1 MDQTTYKGEKM
12 NYTNFIKLQNKN
24 ELYGSGLKIGLY
36 ARVSTKDKDQNPEN
50 QLMKLKEFCKNKG
63 WDYKEY
69 VDYASGKDPNR
80 PELKKMMQDLENDE
94 IAGILVLRLD
104 RFGRSVSNILENIKK
119 IKDKGKFFIAID
131 QGISINYEGN
141 QAMNDFLITILSA
154 VAEFE
159 RNLISE
165 RVKDGIERAKKQ
177 GIKIGRKSVLEKKG
191 ISIQDLKK
199 LREQGY
205 SYRQIAIRTG
215 IKFSTI
221 YKILNQDTE
230 LNKLNNK

>member
-1 MDQTTYKGEKM
+1 MDQNTYKTQKM
-12 NYTNFIKLQNKN
+12 NYTNFIEMQNKN
-24 ELYGSGLKIGLY
+24 GFNNKSLKIGLY
-36 ARVSTKDKDQNPEN
+36 ARVSTRDKDQNPEN
-50 QLMKLKEFCKNKG
+50 QLLRLREFCKNKG
-63 WDYKEY
+63 WGYKEY
-69 VDYASGKDPNR
+69 IDYASGQDPNR

-94 IAGILVLRLD
+94 LAGIIVLRLD
-104 RFGRSVSNILENIKK
+104 RLGRSVSNILENIKK

-165 RVKDGIERAKKQ
+165 RVKDGIERAKRQ
-177 GIKIGRKSVLEKKG
+177 GIKIGRKSVLEKKN
-191 ISIQDLKK
+191 ITIDDLKK
-199 LREQGY
+199 LRDQGY

>member
-1 MDQTTYKGEKM
+1 M
-12 NYTNFIKLQNKN
+12 QNKN

-36 ARVSTKDKDQNPEN
+36 ARVSTRDKDQNPEN
-50 QLMKLKEFCKNKG
+50 QLIRLREFCKNKG

-94 IAGILVLRLD
+94 LAGIIVLRLD
-104 RFGRSVSNILENIKK
+104 RLGRSVNNILENIKK
-119 IKDKGKFFIAID
+119 IKEKNKIFIAID

-165 RVKDGIERAKKQ
+165 RVKDGLERARKQ
-177 GIKIGRKSVLEKKG
+177 GIKIGRKSILEKKG

>member
-12 NYTNFIKLQNKN
+12 NYTNFIKMQNKN
-24 ELYGSGLKIGLY
+24 ELYGSGIKIGLY
-36 ARVSTKDKDQNPEN
+36 ARVSTRDKDQNPEN
-50 QLMKLKEFCKNKG
+50 QLIRLREFCKNKG
-63 WDYKEY
+63 WEYKEY

-80 PELKKMMQDLENDE
+80 PMLKQMMQDLENDE
-94 IAGILVLRLD
+94 LAGIIVLRLD
-104 RFGRSVSNILENIKK
+104 RLGRSVSNILENIKK

-191 ISIQDLKK
+191 INIQDLKK

-221 YKILNQDTE
+221 YKILNQ
-230 LNKLNNK
+230 K

>member
-1 MDQTTYKGEKM
+1 MDQNTYKAQKM
-12 NYTNFIKLQNKN
+12 NYTNFIKMQNKN
-24 ELYGSGLKIGLY
+24 ELYGSGIKIGLY

-50 QLMKLKEFCKNKG
+50 QLIRLREFCKNKG
-63 WDYKEY
+63 WEYKEY
-69 VDYASGKDPNR
+69 IDYASGKDPNR
-80 PELKKMMQDLENDE
+80 PMLKQMMQDLENDE
-94 IAGILVLRLD
+94 LAGIIVLRLD
-104 RFGRSVSNILENIKK
+104 RLGRSVSNILENIKK

-221 YKILNQDTE
+221 YKILK
-230 LNKLNNK
+230 NKLNNK

>member
-1 MDQTTYKGEKM
+1 MDQNTYKAQKM
-12 NYTNFIKLQNKN
+12 NYTNFIEMRNKN

-36 ARVSTKDKDQNPEN
+36 ARVSTRDKDQNPEN
-50 QLMKLKEFCKNKG
+50 QLMKLREFCKNKG
-63 WDYKEY
+63 WEYKEY

-94 IAGILVLRLD
+94 LAGIIVLRLD
-104 RFGRSVSNILENIKK
+104 RLGRSVSNILENIKK

-165 RVKDGIERAKKQ
+165 RVKDGLERARKQ
-177 GIKIGRKSVLEKKG
+177 GIKIGRKSILEKKG

-221 YKILNQDTE
+221 YKILNQDIE